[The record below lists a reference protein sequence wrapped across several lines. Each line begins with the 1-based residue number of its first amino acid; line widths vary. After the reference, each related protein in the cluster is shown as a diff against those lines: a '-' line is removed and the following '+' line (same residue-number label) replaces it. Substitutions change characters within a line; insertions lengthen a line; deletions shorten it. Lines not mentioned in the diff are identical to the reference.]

1 MIYVSLLTE
10 TCRSNLLSFPS
21 IFVLRSLPLL
31 EAGGDCQHELLLE
44 DYNLVEVLTDS
55 STSRR
60 SFLVKTL
67 PCFLLTNCM
76 FLSILLLSGDK
87 RLHFLAV
94 LRVAVMM
101 HSDYGVI
108 FIWTLKHSFAVQ
120 QIVGETVKLWHFQKA
135 TAVADQ
141 SEPT

>member
-1 MIYVSLLTE
+1 
-10 TCRSNLLSFPS
+10 
-21 IFVLRSLPLL
+21 
-31 EAGGDCQHELLLE
+31 
-44 DYNLVEVLTDS
+44 
-55 STSRR
+55 
-60 SFLVKTL
+60 
-67 PCFLLTNCM
+67 M
-76 FLSILLLSGDK
+76 FLSILLLLGDK

-108 FIWTLKHSFAVQ
+108 FICILKHSFAVQ
-120 QIVGETVKLWHFQKA
+120 QIVGETVKLWHFQKV